1 MIFFF
6 FLEDQSR
13 RKSFWS
19 VAREERS
26 RVWAGS
32 ERMKEREGGRDE
44 AQLKER
50 ERESVAASKGLGAS
64 GERRNHADNFGRTR
78 WYSSRIPGI
87 QFALPDALIYRDR
100 FEGFI

>member
-1 MIFFF
+1 
-6 FLEDQSR
+6 
-13 RKSFWS
+13 
-19 VAREERS
+19 
-26 RVWAGS
+26 
-32 ERMKEREGGRDE
+32 MKEREGGRDE

-78 WYSSRIPGI
+78 WYSSRILGI

>member
-1 MIFFF
+1 
-6 FLEDQSR
+6 
-13 RKSFWS
+13 
-19 VAREERS
+19 
-26 RVWAGS
+26 
-32 ERMKEREGGRDE
+32 MKEREREGETKLSLRR
-44 AQLKER
+44 ER